1 MPIVEL
7 AISTPPFA
15 TSQDAIPTHQ
25 EAISRKRLPSDF
37 LLEKENALHP
47 VTQIAQKPE
56 VRQYAVFLVIHALV
70 YGIGFTI
77 AFLP

>member
-7 AISTPPFA
+7 AISNPPFA
-15 TSQDAIPTHQ
+15 MSQDAIPTPQ

-37 LLEKENALHP
+37 LLDKENTLRP
-47 VTQIAQKPE
+47 VTQLAQKPE
-56 VRQYAVFLVIHALV
+56 VRQYATFLVIHALV

-77 AFLP
+77 ALLP